1 MGADHEEPY
10 GNEDHKVRERKRL
23 EGKWVTRN
31 TFKCI
36 LLCSYSVFIEVMEIQ
51 AIQTYNKKKYHTL
64 DRLSLKQQKFISYI
78 ERLGIQYQGTGKLDL
93 VGGLLPHGWI
103 FFLFVVFCFSQWEFT

>member
-51 AIQTYNKKKYHTL
+51 AIQTYNKKKNT
-64 DRLSLKQQKFISYI
+64 I
-78 ERLGIQYQGTGKLDL
+78 
-93 VGGLLPHGWI
+93 P
-103 FFLFVVFCFSQWEFT
+103 